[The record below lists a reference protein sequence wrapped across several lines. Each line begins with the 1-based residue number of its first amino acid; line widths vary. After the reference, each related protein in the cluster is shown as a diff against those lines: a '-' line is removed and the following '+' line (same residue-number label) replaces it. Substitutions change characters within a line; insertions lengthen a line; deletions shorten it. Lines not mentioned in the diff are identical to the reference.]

1 MIFANSFAA
10 VMKGAAVVFFAN
22 AAFFL
27 CGAGRS
33 RHDDDGTSCPMP
45 SGASRAA
52 LLVDSLF
59 TAAALAAASS
69 PVGSTKQVR
78 YAAVVVF
85 GAIVPTLESLSVFI
99 SGFLSS
105 NNAGNE

>member
-1 MIFANSFAA
+1 MISAKSFAA
-10 VMKGAAVVFFAN
+10 VMRGVACVFIAN

-33 RHDDDGTSCPMP
+33 RHDDDGTSSPMP

-59 TAAALAAASS
+59 AAAALAAASS
-69 PVGSTKQVR
+69 PEGSTKQVR
-78 YAAVVVF
+78 YVAVVVF
-85 GAIVPTLESLSVFI
+85 GAMVPTLESLSGFV
-99 SGFLSS
+99 SGFFSGS
-105 NNAGNE
+105 NATKE